1 MIPIK
6 PSTFKKFKYRINGFL
21 KNDISINDIY
31 KVKEDAHARF
41 SAISRTY
48 EYCESPEHKN
58 PFSVNSYFLTR
69 DLDVESMKKA
79 CKFLHGSHDYT
90 SFAKLHSENYTN
102 NCEVYIAN
110 WKEDENLLIFTIK
123 ANRFLRNMVRAI
135 VGTLIEVGEG
145 KISFSDIE
153 TILMSKDRAKAGYS
167 VPANGLSLVDV
178 EYPKD
183 IHNMKE
189 TKTGQVLDTSLL
201 FRVVRYA
208 RPYKKQFIIAAT
220 AAIILSFLGPARPM
234 LINYAIDNFIIIADP
249 QKLIENNNPTH
260 CSIVL
265 GRLHTVFLHI
275 SIDLDWTKCNL
286 RFKKKNI

>member
-1 MIPIK
+1 MRYFIDISYDGSNYHGWQIQPNADTVQHQINLAFSTILNEEINVLGAGRTDTGVHAKKMIAHFDTNQTIN
-6 PSTFKKFKYRINGFL
+6 FEKFKYRINGFL

-48 EYCESPEHKN
+48 EYCVSRTKN
-58 PFSVNSYFLTR
+58 PFSVNSYFLTKN
-69 DLDVESMKKA
+69 LDVESMKKA
-79 CKFLHGSHDYT
+79 CKFLYGNHDYT

-110 WKEDENLLIFTIK
+110 WKGDETSLVFTIK

-153 TILMSKDRAKAGYS
+153 TILLFKDRAKAGYS
-167 VPANGLSLVDV
+167 VPANGLSLIDI

-183 IHNMKE
+183 
-189 TKTGQVLDTSLL
+189 LL
-201 FRVVRYA
+201 
-208 RPYKKQFIIAAT
+208 I
-220 AAIILSFLGPARPM
+220 
-234 LINYAIDNFIIIADP
+234 
-249 QKLIENNNPTH
+249 
-260 CSIVL
+260 
-265 GRLHTVFLHI
+265 
-275 SIDLDWTKCNL
+275 
-286 RFKKKNI
+286 

>member
-1 MIPIK
+1 MVCFFYFCNQFLKMRYFIDISYDGSNYHGWQIQPNADTVQHQINLAFSTILNEEINVLGAGRTDTGVHAKKMIAHFNTNQTID
-6 PSTFKKFKYRINGFL
+6 FEKFKYRINGFL
-21 KNDISINDIY
+21 KNDISLNDIY

-48 EYCESPEHKN
+48 EYRVSRTKN
-58 PFSVNSYFLTR
+58 PFSVNSYFLLR
-69 DLDVESMKKA
+69 DLDFQSMKKA

-135 VGTLIEVGEG
+135 VGTLIEIGEG

-167 VPANGLSLVDV
+167 VKRMA
-178 EYPKD
+178 EK
-183 IHNMKE
+183 
-189 TKTGQVLDTSLL
+189 
-201 FRVVRYA
+201 
-208 RPYKKQFIIAAT
+208 
-220 AAIILSFLGPARPM
+220 
-234 LINYAIDNFIIIADP
+234 
-249 QKLIENNNPTH
+249 
-260 CSIVL
+260 
-265 GRLHTVFLHI
+265 
-275 SIDLDWTKCNL
+275 
-286 RFKKKNI
+286 

>member
-1 MIPIK
+1 MRYFIDISYDGSNYHGWQIQPNADTVQHQINLAFSTILNEEINVLGAGRTDTGVHAKKMIAHFDTNQTID
-6 PSTFKKFKYRINGFL
+6 FEKFKYRINGFL
-21 KNDISINDIY
+21 KNDISLNDIY

-48 EYCESPEHKN
+48 EYRVSRTKN
-58 PFSVNSYFLTR
+58 PFSVNSYLLLR
-69 DLDVESMKKA
+69 DLDFQSMKKA

-135 VGTLIEVGEG
+135 VGTLIEIGEG

-167 VPANGLSLVDV
+167 VPANGLSLIDI
-178 EYPKD
+178 EYPK
-183 IHNMKE
+183 E
-189 TKTGQVLDTSLL
+189 
-201 FRVVRYA
+201 
-208 RPYKKQFIIAAT
+208 
-220 AAIILSFLGPARPM
+220 IL
-234 LINYAIDNFIIIADP
+234 I
-249 QKLIENNNPTH
+249 
-260 CSIVL
+260 
-265 GRLHTVFLHI
+265 
-275 SIDLDWTKCNL
+275 
-286 RFKKKNI
+286 

>member
-1 MIPIK
+1 MVCFFYFCNQFLKMRYFIDISYDGSNYHGWQIQPNADTVQHQINLAFSTILNQEINVLGAGRTDTGVHAKKMIAHFDTNQTID
-6 PSTFKKFKYRINGFL
+6 FEKFKYRINGFL

-31 KVKEDAHARF
+31 KVKDDAHARF

-48 EYCESPEHKN
+48 EYCVSRTKN
-58 PFSVNSYFLTR
+58 PFSVNSYFLTKN
-69 DLDVESMKKA
+69 LDVESMKKA
-79 CKFLHGSHDYT
+79 CKFLYGNHDYT

-102 NCEVYIAN
+102 NCEVFIAN

-135 VGTLIEVGEG
+135 VGTLIEIGEG

-183 IHNMKE
+183 I
-189 TKTGQVLDTSLL
+189 
-201 FRVVRYA
+201 
-208 RPYKKQFIIAAT
+208 II
-220 AAIILSFLGPARPM
+220 
-234 LINYAIDNFIIIADP
+234 
-249 QKLIENNNPTH
+249 
-260 CSIVL
+260 
-265 GRLHTVFLHI
+265 
-275 SIDLDWTKCNL
+275 
-286 RFKKKNI
+286 

>member
-1 MIPIK
+1 MNEEINVLGAGRADTGVHAKKMIAHFDTNQTID
-6 PSTFKKFKYRINGFL
+6 FEKFKYRINGFL
-21 KNDISINDIY
+21 KNDISLNDIY

-48 EYCESPEHKN
+48 EYRVSRTKN
-58 PFSVNSYFLTR
+58 PFSVNSYFLLR
-69 DLDVESMKKA
+69 DLDFQSMKKA

-135 VGTLIEVGEG
+135 VGTLIEIGEG

-167 VPANGLSLVDV
+167 VPANGLSLIDI
-178 EYPKD
+178 EYPK
-183 IHNMKE
+183 E
-189 TKTGQVLDTSLL
+189 
-201 FRVVRYA
+201 
-208 RPYKKQFIIAAT
+208 
-220 AAIILSFLGPARPM
+220 IL
-234 LINYAIDNFIIIADP
+234 I
-249 QKLIENNNPTH
+249 
-260 CSIVL
+260 
-265 GRLHTVFLHI
+265 
-275 SIDLDWTKCNL
+275 
-286 RFKKKNI
+286 

>member
-1 MIPIK
+1 MVCFFYFCNQFLKMRYFIDISYDGSNYHGWQIQPNADTVQHQINLAFSTILNEEINVLGAGRTDTGVHAKKMIAHFDTNQTID
-6 PSTFKKFKYRINGFL
+6 FEKFKYRINGFL
-21 KNDISINDIY
+21 KKDISLNDIY

-48 EYCESPEHKN
+48 EYRVSRTKN
-58 PFSVNSYFLTR
+58 PFSVNSYFLLR
-69 DLDVESMKKA
+69 DLDFQSMKKA

-135 VGTLIEVGEG
+135 VGTLIEIGEG

-167 VPANGLSLVDV
+167 VPANGLSLIDV
-178 EYPKD
+178 EYPK
-183 IHNMKE
+183 E
-189 TKTGQVLDTSLL
+189 
-201 FRVVRYA
+201 
-208 RPYKKQFIIAAT
+208 
-220 AAIILSFLGPARPM
+220 IL
-234 LINYAIDNFIIIADP
+234 I
-249 QKLIENNNPTH
+249 
-260 CSIVL
+260 
-265 GRLHTVFLHI
+265 
-275 SIDLDWTKCNL
+275 
-286 RFKKKNI
+286 

>member
-1 MIPIK
+1 MRYFIDISYDGSNYHGWQIQPNADTVQHQINLAFSTILNEEINVLGAGRTDTGVHAKKMIAHFDTNQTID
-6 PSTFKKFKYRINGFL
+6 FEKFKYRINGFL
-21 KNDISINDIY
+21 KKDISLNDIY

-48 EYCESPEHKN
+48 EYRVSRTKN
-58 PFSVNSYFLTR
+58 PFSVNSYLLLR
-69 DLDVESMKKA
+69 DLDFQSMKKA

-135 VGTLIEVGEG
+135 VGTLIEIGEG

-167 VPANGLSLVDV
+167 VPANGLSLIDI
-178 EYPKD
+178 EYPK
-183 IHNMKE
+183 E
-189 TKTGQVLDTSLL
+189 
-201 FRVVRYA
+201 
-208 RPYKKQFIIAAT
+208 
-220 AAIILSFLGPARPM
+220 IL
-234 LINYAIDNFIIIADP
+234 I
-249 QKLIENNNPTH
+249 
-260 CSIVL
+260 
-265 GRLHTVFLHI
+265 
-275 SIDLDWTKCNL
+275 
-286 RFKKKNI
+286 

>member
-1 MIPIK
+1 MRYFIDISYDGSNYHGWQIQPNADTVQHQINLAFSTILNEEINVLGAGRTDTGVHAKKMIAHFDTNQTID
-6 PSTFKKFKYRINGFL
+6 FVKFKYRINGFL
-21 KNDISINDIY
+21 KNDISLNDIY

-48 EYCESPEHKN
+48 EYRVSRTKN
-58 PFSVNSYFLTR
+58 PFSVNSYFLLR
-69 DLDVESMKKA
+69 DLDFQSMKKA

-135 VGTLIEVGEG
+135 VGTLIEIGEG

-167 VPANGLSLVDV
+167 VPANGLSLIDI
-178 EYPKD
+178 EYPK
-183 IHNMKE
+183 E
-189 TKTGQVLDTSLL
+189 
-201 FRVVRYA
+201 
-208 RPYKKQFIIAAT
+208 
-220 AAIILSFLGPARPM
+220 IL
-234 LINYAIDNFIIIADP
+234 I
-249 QKLIENNNPTH
+249 
-260 CSIVL
+260 
-265 GRLHTVFLHI
+265 
-275 SIDLDWTKCNL
+275 
-286 RFKKKNI
+286 

>member
-1 MIPIK
+1 MRYFIDISYDGSNYHGWQIQPNADTVQHQINLAFSTILNEEINVLGAGRTDTGVHAKKMIAHFNTNQTID
-6 PSTFKKFKYRINGFL
+6 FEKFKYRINGFL
-21 KNDISINDIY
+21 KNDISLNDIY

-48 EYCESPEHKN
+48 EYRVSRTKN
-58 PFSVNSYFLTR
+58 PFSVNSYFLLR
-69 DLDVESMKKA
+69 DLDFQSMKKA

-135 VGTLIEVGEG
+135 VGTLIEIGEG

-167 VPANGLSLVDV
+167 VPANGLSLIDI
-178 EYPKD
+178 EYPK
-183 IHNMKE
+183 E
-189 TKTGQVLDTSLL
+189 
-201 FRVVRYA
+201 
-208 RPYKKQFIIAAT
+208 
-220 AAIILSFLGPARPM
+220 IL
-234 LINYAIDNFIIIADP
+234 I
-249 QKLIENNNPTH
+249 
-260 CSIVL
+260 
-265 GRLHTVFLHI
+265 
-275 SIDLDWTKCNL
+275 
-286 RFKKKNI
+286 

>member
-1 MIPIK
+1 MVCFFYFCNQFLKMRYFIDISYDGSNYHGWQIQPNADTVQHQINLAFSTILNEEINVLGAGRTDTGVHAKKMIAHFDTNQTID
-6 PSTFKKFKYRINGFL
+6 FEKFKYRINGFL
-21 KNDISINDIY
+21 KNDISLNDIY

-48 EYCESPEHKN
+48 EYRVSRTKN
-58 PFSVNSYFLTR
+58 PFSVNSYFLFR
-69 DLDVESMKKA
+69 DLDFQSMKKA

-135 VGTLIEVGEG
+135 VGTLIEIGEG

-167 VPANGLSLVDV
+167 VPAKGLSLIDI
-178 EYPKD
+178 EYPK
-183 IHNMKE
+183 E
-189 TKTGQVLDTSLL
+189 
-201 FRVVRYA
+201 
-208 RPYKKQFIIAAT
+208 
-220 AAIILSFLGPARPM
+220 IL
-234 LINYAIDNFIIIADP
+234 I
-249 QKLIENNNPTH
+249 
-260 CSIVL
+260 
-265 GRLHTVFLHI
+265 
-275 SIDLDWTKCNL
+275 
-286 RFKKKNI
+286 

>member
-1 MIPIK
+1 MRYFIDISYDGSNYHGWQIQPNADTVQHQINLAFSTILNEEINVLGAGRTDTGVHAKKMIAHFDTNQTID
-6 PSTFKKFKYRINGFL
+6 FEKFKYRINGFL
-21 KNDISINDIY
+21 KNDISLNDIY

-48 EYCESPEHKN
+48 EYRVSRTKN
-58 PFSVNSYFLTR
+58 PFSVNSYFLLR
-69 DLDVESMKKA
+69 DLDFQSMKKA

-135 VGTLIEVGEG
+135 VGTLIEIGEG

-167 VPANGLSLVDV
+167 VPANGLSLIDI
-178 EYPKD
+178 EYPK
-183 IHNMKE
+183 E
-189 TKTGQVLDTSLL
+189 
-201 FRVVRYA
+201 
-208 RPYKKQFIIAAT
+208 
-220 AAIILSFLGPARPM
+220 IL
-234 LINYAIDNFIIIADP
+234 I
-249 QKLIENNNPTH
+249 
-260 CSIVL
+260 
-265 GRLHTVFLHI
+265 
-275 SIDLDWTKCNL
+275 
-286 RFKKKNI
+286 